1 MFLARI
7 GEKNST
13 RIDRTWLL
21 AADVMFHCICSAP
34 HKVTSRWF
42 SARIPK

>member
-7 GEKNST
+7 GEKSST

-21 AADVMFHCICSAP
+21 AADVMFHWHLFGGAQSDFPPAFRSI
-34 HKVTSRWF
+34 F
-42 SARIPK
+42 